1 MLLCGAALGALC
13 IPLAERRQ
21 PQTADRVY
29 GLALVVAAVVYVGF
43 ALVVAGG
50 ALKGSL
56 PSRD

>member
-13 IPLAERRQ
+13 IPLERRQ